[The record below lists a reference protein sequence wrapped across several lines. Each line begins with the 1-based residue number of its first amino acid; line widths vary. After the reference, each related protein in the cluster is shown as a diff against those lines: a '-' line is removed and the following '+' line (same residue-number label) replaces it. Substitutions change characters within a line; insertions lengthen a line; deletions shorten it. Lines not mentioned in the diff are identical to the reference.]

1 MTPEKVLKDLVTAAV
16 AWRRTKVQMMK
27 LADSRS
33 STEAVISAAKKNHVE
48 AIHKLDAAIG
58 AFEALQSKFRV
69 EGPKKAK
76 KAFPWKKALDA
87 LAAGSQLLKSAT
99 DAPASN
105 IPANVIDVKGEV
117 VG

>member
-1 MTPEKVLKDLVTAAV
+1 MSPEKVLKDLVTAAI

-33 STEAVISAAKKNHVE
+33 STKEVIDNAKKNHIE

-76 KAFPWKKALDA
+76 KAFPWKKTLDA
-87 LAAGSQLLKSAT
+87 LAAGSLLLKNIT
-99 DAPASN
+99 DEPAL
-105 IPANVIDVKGEV
+105 PTNVIDVKGEV